1 MTTRT
6 IPQTRHDVRRA
17 TPTAAVLRA
26 EARLFGRELGT
37 LFYILLFPVVLLG
50 IMGAIPSFRE
60 DDPALGGLSV
70 VDLYV
75 HVTVLLSMIMAALM
89 AMPSM
94 VMAYREAGV
103 LRRLRTT
110 PVRPASILI
119 VQVLLHAATV
129 VGSSILLLSVGRLVF
144 GTPLPQSWPGY
155 VLAYGLALIASFSL
169 GAAITAVSP
178 NARAA
183 AVLGSLA
190 FFGSMFTAGV
200 YLPVQAMGG
209 LLRRIVEFTPLGAAS
224 EAMNAA
230 MLGSLPDVPDLLVV
244 TGWGLF
250 LAIVS
255 ARAFRWE

>member
-6 IPQTRHDVRRA
+6 AQS
-17 TPTAAVLRA
+17 PTSIQPAGPTMAVLRA
-26 EARLFGRELGT
+26 EARLFGRELGS
-37 LFYILLFPVVLLG
+37 LFYILLFPVVLLS
-50 IMGAIPSFRE
+50 ILGAIPSFRE
-60 DDPALGGLSV
+60 DNPDLGGMSV

-75 HVTVLLSMIMAALM
+75 PVTVLLSMIMAALM
-89 AMPSM
+89 AMPSI
-94 VMAYREAGV
+94 VLAYREAGV

-110 PVRPASILI
+110 PVRPASILV

-129 VGSSILLLSVGRLVF
+129 AASSILLLTVGRLVF

-155 VLAYGLALIASFSL
+155 ICAYLLALVASFSL
-169 GAAITAVSP
+169 GAAITAISP
-178 NARAA
+178 NARVA
-183 AVLGSLA
+183 AVFGSLA

-230 MLGSLPDVPDLLVV
+230 MLGALPDVGDLLVV
-244 TGWGLF
+244 AAWGALLALF
-250 LAIVS
+250 SVRL
-255 ARAFRWE
+255 FRWQ

>member
-1 MTTRT
+1 MTVQSITESSLGFS
-6 IPQTRHDVRRA
+6 RA
-17 TPTAAVLRA
+17 TPTVAVLRA
-26 EARLFGRELGT
+26 EARLFGREPGT
-37 LFYILLFPVVLLG
+37 LFYILLFPVVLLS
-50 IMGAIPSFRE
+50 ILGAIPSFRE
-60 DDPALGGLSV
+60 DDPALGGLAV

-75 HVTVLLSMIMAALM
+75 PVTVLLSMIMAALM
-89 AMPSM
+89 AMPSI

-110 PVRPASILI
+110 PIRPATILV
-119 VQVLLHAATV
+119 VQVLLHAVTV
-129 VGSSILLLSVGRLVF
+129 AGSSTLLLTVGQLVF
-144 GTPLPQSWPGY
+144 GTPLPQSWPAY
-155 VLAYGLALIASFSL
+155 ILAYGLALVATFSL

-230 MLGSLPDVPDLLVV
+230 MLGSWPDIQDLLVV
-244 TGWGLF
+244 TAWGLF
-250 LAIVS
+250 LALVS
-255 ARAFRWE
+255 VQAFRWE

>member
-1 MTTRT
+1 MTAHTSQHPR
-6 IPQTRHDVRRA
+6 PVRRA
-17 TPTAAVLRA
+17 APTAAVLRT
-26 EARLFGRELGT
+26 EARLFGRELGS

-50 IMGAIPSFRE
+50 ILGAIPSFRE
-60 DDPALGGLSV
+60 NSTDLGGMSV

-75 HVTVLLSMIMAALM
+75 PVTVLLSMIMAALM
-89 AMPSM
+89 AMPSI
-94 VMAYREAGV
+94 VLAYREAGV

-110 PVRPASILI
+110 PVHPSSILA

-129 VGSSILLLSVGRLVF
+129 VGSSVLLLTVGRLVF
-144 GTPLPQSWPGY
+144 GTPLPESWPGY
-155 VLAYGLALIASFSL
+155 VLAYSLALIASFSL

-209 LLRRIVEFTPLGAAS
+209 SLRRIVEFTPLGAAS
-224 EAMNAA
+224 EAMNTA
-230 MLGSLPDVPDLLVV
+230 MQGSLPDLRGLLVV
-244 TGWGLF
+244 AAWGLL
-250 LAIVS
+250 LALVS
-255 ARAFRWE
+255 VRAFRWE